1 MTSVARYRI
10 GELARMTGVS
20 PRTIDFYTNQGL
32 LAPAER
38 SEGGHRFY
46 DDDAPRRVHAI
57 KALRANGWS
66 LEQAR
71 ARLSPAQ
78 AAAEVLPRAEHLRE
92 ELRRIE
98 REVADLAP
106 RLAAMPP
113 DADVRGPVERA
124 VQTSMLCA
132 LALAHEL
139 ATLLAG
145 TSHV

>member
-1 MTSVARYRI
+1 VR
-10 GELARMTGVS
+10 
-20 PRTIDFYTNQGL
+20 
-32 LAPAER
+32 
-38 SEGGHRFY
+38 
-46 DDDAPRRVHAI
+46 AI
-57 KALRANGWS
+57 KALRASGWS

-71 ARLSPAQ
+71 SRLTPGGG

-98 REVADLAP
+98 REVAELAP
-106 RLAAMPP
+106 RLAALPP
-113 DADVRGPVERA
+113 DSEVRGPVERA

-139 ATLLAG
+139 ATLLPG